1 MKFTERK
8 VFKCLW
14 VKKYVDIYLLRPDT
28 IPQAIEEVVD
38 IVLLRPANL
47 PQIIAKDIIVVMLVE
62 VDLGHKRPS
71 TIPIAIKEQ

>member
-1 MKFTERK
+1 MSLGDKICE
-8 VFKCLW
+8 
-14 VKKYVDIYLLRPDT
+14 YISLRPDT

-71 TIPIAIKEQ
+71 TLPIAIKEQ